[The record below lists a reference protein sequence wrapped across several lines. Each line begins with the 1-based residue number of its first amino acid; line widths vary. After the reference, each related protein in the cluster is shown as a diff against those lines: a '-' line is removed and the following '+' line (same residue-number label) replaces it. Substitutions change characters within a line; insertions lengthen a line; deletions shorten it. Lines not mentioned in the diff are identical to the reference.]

1 MIHRIDRV
9 NPDVDDRVIKP
20 NEARMATNLR
30 FGASTEDTNLSGGT
44 LVLGNKELSFTPPSG
59 VNKVVGVYADL
70 ETNCVFFAM
79 YNSEAKHGLYRINGA
94 TNIVDTI
101 LGVDV
106 LGNSQGSLLN
116 FQPEDTYNVSIAVI
130 QGLLYWTDNVN
141 EPGAINIEKGIRTM
155 KNTPLPG
162 DPSSIY
168 FDSFASTNY
177 LQVKRPPA
185 ALLDIYRINTDNPN
199 NPILFNVLFTPKQI
213 QNTYTNDEDPTGV
226 GLSTWSKNFVNTDG
240 IQFSYYYV
248 YDNEEESKLAPWSE
262 PVFWKKNIVVQV
274 PAFEVSNYLAKNTG
288 SVPAFQPST
297 VKKVMFVYR
306 VNNDGVP
313 FVMGS
318 VTNIQANYL
327 LPTNQPKYSLN
338 PLPVQAGFIPFSL
351 STPSL
356 RISAAD
362 TTSLIK
368 TPVSTDLAEQRF
380 DSVPLKSTTN
390 TIAQN
395 RLNHANYV
403 LDRNSWQGM
412 QLSLKVQKNVAYEAG
427 FNTTFQ
433 NDVSRNIFR
442 PGGTYEI
449 GIELLD
455 AAGRPIGVIQ
465 NQEITIPEMQ
475 VRNTSYYYMDLPNN
489 TGLYEYPPPPY
500 TVSGALVQKP
510 FIPLSATDYDD
521 ITLNYYTVDYR
532 ITGTLPPWAASFR
545 VVSSGDKT
553 TEFFHRA
560 QTTIMYWYEGED
572 GGDVFVLFPCMAGQ
586 RQIVN
591 GVWKAFMFNYPL
603 PSTVQQF
610 LGGGLGQPVQTGA
623 AKKFKGY
630 AINRA
635 SIPVSYS
642 TGDELYVKLGQQVF
656 LKNIPPVPG
665 GIAAAQ
671 TFLNSQPVEKTTSVT
686 QAYKVVKEVGG
697 MFCIESTNTSLYPI
711 VLEHSWVNPATPT
724 AVISTA
730 AGSEWW
736 DVRDGN
742 GYRSYFTPVLYDVEV
757 FLKKTVAETV
767 FYQNGT
773 IIQRNSYDSSQGTAG
788 VVGGDCYFTSFVHSI
803 TPYTGSYAVISYSF
817 NDEPGGTDVLKKKI
831 PESMAYFV
839 PRQPAFATRFNIPGM
854 FYSMNPNSYNAE
866 NWVWQKGQP
875 AIVNENQREVRIDNG
890 IIFSSPIVQGTQIN
904 GLNQFNSLDFRLA
917 PLENGPI
924 SSLVVTNATQ
934 KEPGVMLAI
943 GANGVSSFYYDA
955 IQLANVDGTDNVA
968 TTTSYLASQRPL
980 LGQYGTTR
988 QMSVTK
994 TPLGTVYWWS
1004 DVVNDLIRYTN
1015 AGLERLGMTFSFA
1028 NYLRKTYNDNPLL
1041 ITWYDQVTD
1050 EILLSGKLRETA
1062 VFSERYKTFQGERS
1076 YRNSLGRCPERG
1088 IGLATKQFLF
1098 LDGKIWVTDVELTGS
1113 NAPADNFIFGE
1124 FKDPVLNI
1132 VTNESPANVKR
1143 WNQLKVF
1150 GSRPN
1155 SVELQAP
1162 DETEGMSGV
1171 LESFVDVGNW
1181 IKRKS
1186 DWEAAIRRAANTPG
1200 GILAGKLMESR
1211 IIYSKFAFS
1220 AEGFQKLNF
1229 IEVKSNVSIVQ

>member
-79 YNSEAKHGLYRINGA
+79 YNSEQKHGLYRINGA
-94 TNIVDTI
+94 TNVVDTI

-106 LGNSQGSLLN
+106 LGNNNGVLLN
-116 FQPEDTYNVSIAVI
+116 FQPADTYNVSIAVI

-141 EPGAINIEKGIRTM
+141 EPGVINIEKGIRTM
-155 KNTPLPG
+155 KNAPLPG
-162 DPSSIY
+162 DASSIY
-168 FDSFASTNY
+168 YSEFARTNY

-185 ALLDIYRINTDNPN
+185 AVLDVYRIAGSGNLLSSIRFSPS
-199 NPILFNVLFTPKQI
+199 QI
-213 QNTYTNDEDPTGV
+213 QNIYTNDTDADGSR
-226 GLSTWSKNFVNTDG
+226 LATWRRDFVNTDG

-248 YDNEEESKLAPWSE
+248 YDNNEESKLAPWSQ
-262 PVFWKKNIVVQV
+262 PVFYKKRIVVQA
-274 PAFEVSNYLAKNTG
+274 PPIEINNFLAVNTAPG
-288 SVPAFQPST
+288 TPFRPST
-297 VKKVMFVYR
+297 VKKVVFVYR

-313 FVMGS
+313 FIMGS
-318 VTNIQANYL
+318 VDNTQANYS
-327 LPTNQPKYSLN
+327 LPTNQPNVSSN
-338 PLPVQAGFIPFSL
+338 PLTASTNFTGVIDLNIRSL
-351 STPSL
+351 KMF
-356 RISAAD
+356 AAD
-362 TTSLIK
+362 TTALIR
-368 TPVSTDLAEQRF
+368 TPVSTDLVEQRF
-380 DSVPLKSTTN
+380 DSVPLRSATN

-395 RLNHANYV
+395 RLNHANYI

-412 QLSLKVQKNVAYEAG
+412 TLSLQVVSVTAPS
-427 FNTTFQ
+427 TTSQ
-433 NDVSRNIFR
+433 IINETTLEGIFR

-455 AAGRPIGVIQ
+455 VAGRPIGVIE
-465 NQEITIPEMQ
+465 NQEITIPEMRVRNNPFAFIERSDVEGNYDIYKVNGTQ
-475 VRNTSYYYMDLPNN
+475 VRNPLPDFNKEN
-489 TGLYEYPPPPY
+489 YDDASLNIYKVRY
-500 TVSGALVQKP
+500 TVS
-510 FIPLSATDYDD
+510 
-521 ITLNYYTVDYR
+521 
-532 ITGTLPPWAASFR
+532 GTLPPWAESFR
-545 VVSSGDKT
+545 IVSSGDKT
-553 TEFFHRA
+553 VELFHRA
-560 QTTIMYWYEGED
+560 QTTILYWYEGDD
-572 GGDVFVLFPCMAGQ
+572 GKDIALMFPFFAGQ
-586 RQIVN
+586 RNTFINQGNIYWPHFFTN
-591 GVWKAFMFNYPL
+591 FPL
-603 PSTVQQF
+603 PSTVVEYR
-610 LGGGLGQPVQTGA
+610 GSGIVNGQNAPTVGPSL
-623 AKKFKGY
+623 KFKGY
-630 AINRA
+630 AINKA
-635 SIPVSYS
+635 SVPVVYNE
-642 TGDELYVKLGQQVF
+642 GDELYVKLGQQVF
-656 LKNIPPVPG
+656 LQKVTPSSLSDAAMTAAFAVP
-665 GIAAAQ
+665 IASR
-671 TFLNSQPVEKTTSVT
+671 TSTVES
-686 QAYKVVKEVGG
+686 YKVVKENNGL
-697 MFCIESTNTSLYPI
+697 FYIENTNTGLYP
-711 VLEHSWVNPATPT
+711 VLLASDW
-724 AVISTA
+724 AVPNEGGYS
-730 AGSEWW
+730 GFRSRNYWW
-736 DVRDGN
+736 DLNPWYDNFR
-742 GYRSYFTPVLYDVEV
+742 PVLYDVEV
-757 FLKKTVAETV
+757 YLKKNPAETI
-767 FYQNGT
+767 FYQNNT
-773 IIQRNSYDSSQGTAG
+773 IIQRSQLPSSGSIQGD
-788 VVGGDCYFTSFVHSI
+788 VNGDCYLCSFVQSI
-803 TPYTGSYAVISYSF
+803 SPYSGPTATTTYIMAVNNDPSQYFNKFLPQSSAWYSIRTPRW
-817 NDEPGGTDVLKKKI
+817 L
-831 PESMAYFV
+831 
-839 PRQPAFATRFNIPGM
+839 TRLNIPGA
-854 FYSMNPNSYNAE
+854 FYSMNPNSYSAE
-866 NWVWQKGQP
+866 NWTWQKGQP
-875 AIVNENQREVRIDNG
+875 AIVNENQREVIIDNG
-890 IIFSSPIVQGTQIN
+890 IIFSSPFVQGTQIN

-917 PLENGPI
+917 PVENGPI

-955 IQLANVDGTDNVA
+955 IQLSNVDGTDNVA

-1004 DVVNDLIRYTN
+1004 DNVNDLIRYTN

-1050 EILLSGKLRETA
+1050 EILLCGKLRETA

-1076 YRNSLGRCPERG
+1076 YNNGFGKYPERG

-1098 LDGKIWVTDVELTGS
+1098 LEGKIWVTDVELVGL
-1113 NAPADNFIFGE
+1113 NAPDDNFIFGE
-1124 FKDPVLNI
+1124 YKDPVLNI

-1143 WNQLKVF
+1143 WNQIKVF

-1162 DETEGMSGV
+1162 DETEGVSGV
-1171 LESFVDVGNW
+1171 LESYLDVGNW

-1220 AEGFQKLNF
+1220 AQGFQKLNF